1 MAEDFFLK
9 RKKAPSIEIDDYS
22 DYKKDEENDLASCG
36 LQPADESTFNERNRL
51 FFQQLKEGLA
61 TLEGSNPVPM
71 VSEAIESHFS
81 TREISFLLAKS
92 VIVNMMDQIADSQKK

>member
-1 MAEDFFLK
+1 MTEDFFLK
-9 RKKAPSIEIDDYS
+9 RKKAPSIEIDNYS

>member
-22 DYKKDEENDLASCG
+22 DYKKDEEDDLVSCG
-36 LQPADESTFNERNRL
+36 IQPSGESTFDERNKL
-51 FFQQLKEGLA
+51 FFQKLKEGLA